1 MLDTEVTDYAVKS
14 KKGKVQEQVLDTAV
28 EVKQNVAYVKAAVVK
43 VIMVVSLILKEL

>member
-14 KKGKVQEQVLDTAV
+14 KKEKVQEQVLDTAV
-28 EVKQNVAYVKAAVVK
+28 EVKQNVACVKAAVVK